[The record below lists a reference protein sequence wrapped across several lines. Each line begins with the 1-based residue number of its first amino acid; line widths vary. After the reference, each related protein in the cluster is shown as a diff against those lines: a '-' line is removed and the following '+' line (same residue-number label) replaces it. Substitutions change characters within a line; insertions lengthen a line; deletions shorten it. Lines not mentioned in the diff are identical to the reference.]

1 MTKNEFIAALKSK
14 LSGLP
19 QNELDERLEFYCEMI
34 EDKIEDGATEEEAV
48 SSIGS
53 VEDVSDRVLADVP
66 FSSIVKEKIKNSRA
80 LSAWE
85 IVLLVLGFPI
95 WFSLL
100 ASVFAVALSIY
111 VSIWAVVISLW
122 AADLSFVVGVP
133 GGLVVSVVYF
143 ANGASFNAIMLIC
156 AAVVCAGLAI
166 LFYFLCKLI
175 TKGILI
181 LTKKM
186 IIYAKRKITR
196 RGKENA

>member
-100 ASVFAVALSIY
+100 ASDTVLCCIRGMSLPIHL
-111 VSIWAVVISLW
+111 IKIS
-122 AADLSFVVGVP
+122 
-133 GGLVVSVVYF
+133 
-143 ANGASFNAIMLIC
+143 
-156 AAVVCAGLAI
+156 
-166 LFYFLCKLI
+166 
-175 TKGILI
+175 
-181 LTKKM
+181 
-186 IIYAKRKITR
+186 
-196 RGKENA
+196 ENEACCCCCC